1 MSRQFIESFVET
13 CMDMGLSK
21 EATAE
26 LLQHRSVIHAAE
38 QSPAFAEGYLNNA
51 TPAVV
56 RVRPGYVEKK
66 AFGAAAKLIGSSLGG
81 IARGAGGLLG
91 AAGKGLYRT
100 AVSNPRTAKAL
111 AGGAAAGGLGYGA
124 SNYLNNRDRA
134 PGVPYMAPGGYNP
147 IEEKTEYDND
157 LKRYSRGIAEANKTI
172 DGAKNRRRVLEQ
184 AVNSNSPNSAQ
195 AAADLRALE
204 SSVSAAQK
212 LKDSHEQRLKA
223 QGAVTSGRLTNIQ
236 QRQQQLRERSQSPFW
251 RGLHRITFRDP
262 DKSYAEALDELQP
275 AAAELSRQNQLISDQ
290 RKRMPYYLGATGN
303 VPSSAQMQREFFPTI
318 KK

>member
-1 MSRQFIESFVET
+1 
-13 CMDMGLSK
+13 MDMGLSK

-38 QSPAFAEGYLNNA
+38 QSPAFAEGYLNSA
-51 TPAVV
+51 TPAAV

-81 IARGAGGLLG
+81 IARGAGGLIG
-91 AAGKGLYRT
+91 AAGKGLYST
-100 AVSNPRTAKAL
+100 ALRNPKTTKAL
-111 AGGAAAGGLGYGA
+111 AGGIAASGLGYGI

-147 IEEKTEYDND
+147 LEEKTEYDND

-172 DGAKNRRRVLEQ
+172 DGSKNRRRVLQQ
-184 AVNSNSPNSAQ
+184 AVDSNSPNSAQ
-195 AAADLRALE
+195 AAADLRALD
-204 SSVSAAQK
+204 SNVDAAQK
-212 LKDSHEQRLKA
+212 LKDTHEQRLKS
-223 QGAVTSGRLTNIQ
+223 QGSITSGRLSNVQ
-236 QRQQQLRERSQSPFW
+236 ARQQQLRERSQSPFW

-262 DKSYAEALDELQP
+262 DKSYNKALDELQP
-275 AAAELSRQNQLISDQ
+275 AAAELSRQNQLINDQ
-290 RKRMPYYLGATGN
+290 SKRMPYYLGADGN

-318 KK
+318 R

>member
-1 MSRQFIESFVET
+1 
-13 CMDMGLSK
+13 MDMGLSK

-51 TPAVV
+51 TPATV
-56 RVRPGYVEKK
+56 RVRPGYVEKQ
-66 AFGAAAKLIGSSLGG
+66 AFGK
-81 IARGAGGLLG
+81 LLG
-91 AAGKGLYRT
+91 SGIDDAARFVGRQGQKLFNT
-100 AVSNPRTAKAL
+100 AMANKKTTGAIVGGTAL
-111 AGGAAAGGLGYGA
+111 TAGGYGA
-124 SNYLNNRDRA
+124 SNYLNNRDKA

-147 IEEKTEYDND
+147 LEEKTEYDND

-204 SSVSAAQK
+204 SSVDAAQK
-212 LKDSHEQRLKA
+212 LKDTHEQRLSA
-223 QGAVTSGRLTNIQ
+223 QGATTSSRLSNIQ
-236 QRQQQLRERSQSPFW
+236 ERQQQLRERSQSPFW

-262 DKSYAEALDELQP
+262 DKSYNKALDELQP
-275 AAAELSRQNQLISDQ
+275 AAAELSRQNQLINDQ
-290 RKRMPYYLGATGN
+290 RKRMPYYLGAEAN
-303 VPSSAQMQREFFPTI
+303 IPSSAQMQRKFFPTI
-318 KK
+318 AQ